1 MRSSLFVVSIACLC
15 LSQAPLRGQPA
26 IHLTLGEAQR
36 LAIQNNPQFTA
47 AKFNA
52 AAAYQVPL
60 QYRANF
66 EPTLAG
72 SLTGVGADNGS
83 RLAAGGLNNPIVYNR
98 FGSGLSVGQMITDFG
113 RTSNLVG
120 MARLQ
125 AQAEDQVTETTRA
138 DILLATSR
146 AYFALL
152 RAHAVMTVADQTV
165 AARQLASDQVTA
177 LAQSKLKST
186 LDVSFANVNLAD
198 AKLLQVQ
205 AQNDVKAEEAE
216 LATAMGLPGEAAFIL
231 AEEPI
236 PAPLPD
242 RVNDLIRDALQ
253 ARPELKEIRLQ
264 QSAAE
269 RFTKAEHAL
278 YYPNVGVIGAA
289 GFVPTGYV
297 AVPSRYGA
305 IGMNV
310 TIPIFNG
317 GLFKARQTQAELKA
331 KAATQNIRDLENR
344 IVRDVRV
351 AFLNATTAYDR
362 MGLTEQLLQ
371 QSQLAQDLAQTRYDL
386 GLGNIVELSTAQL
399 NLTSAQIANTSARYD
414 YQTQR
419 VIVDYQ
425 IGVLH

>member
-1 MRSSLFVVSIACLC
+1 MRFLLFLVPISFLC
-15 LSQAPLRGQPA
+15 LSQTPLRSQPA

-47 AKFNA
+47 ARFNA

-66 EPTLAG
+66 QPNLAG

-98 FGSGLSVGQMITDFG
+98 FGSGLSVAQMITDFG

-120 MARLQ
+120 MAKLQ

-138 DILLATSR
+138 DILLTTSR

-198 AKLLQVQ
+198 AKLLQIQ
-205 AQNDVKAEEAE
+205 AQNDVKAGEAD
-216 LATAMGLPGEAAFIL
+216 LATAMGLPGESAFIL

-242 RVNDLIRDALQ
+242 RVSDLIRDALQ

-278 YYPNVGVIGAA
+278 YYPNVGVIGTA
-289 GFVPTGYV
+289 GFVPTGY
-297 AVPSRYGA
+297 ATIPSRYGA

-331 KAATQNIRDLENR
+331 KAATQNISDLENR
-344 IVRDVRV
+344 ITRDVRV

-371 QSQLAQDLAQTRYDL
+371 QAQLAQDLAQTRYDL

-399 NLTSAQIANTSARYD
+399 SLTSAQIANTSALYD

-419 VIVDYQ
+419 VIVDHQ
-425 IGVLH
+425 TGVLH